1 MPNRKILFLGETYRA
16 DAITWMNGLKE
27 FGNFEIVTW
36 ELNQNNLG
44 LNRVKRIIEWIL
56 AVIRI
61 KKIVKS
67 HNPDMIIAERTTSY
81 GFLATFSGMKPT
93 AVAQQGMT
101 DIWPPN
107 SKTRFFKK
115 KLQDYTFKKA
125 NLLHAWGKL
134 MAEHMRNSGV
144 DMNKVMVLPKGINLE
159 KFVFENNDSSTR
171 INAVVTRT
179 LEPEYCH
186 DVILKAFQLINE
198 FGIDFT
204 LTIIGDGSLLNYL
217 KKLSEQYKISDK
229 VIFAGRLD
237 SDKVAQ
243 ILQKSNFYISMPM
256 TEGVS
261 ASLFEA
267 MTSGCF
273 PIVTDLPGNRNYIN
287 NYENGILIPKGNY
300 ILLAEE
306 ISSAWNRPIWRN
318 EVLKENRVFVEENAN
333 YNINM
338 KIIADKYHEMID
350 KSVTSN

>member
-1 MPNRKILFLGETYRA
+1 MQKRKILFLGETYRA

-36 ELNQNNLG
+36 ELNQTNLG
-44 LNRVKRIIEWIL
+44 LNRIKRIIEWIL

-67 HNPDMIIAERTTSY
+67 YKPDMIIAERTTSY

-115 KLQDYTFKKA
+115 KLQDYTFKHA
-125 NLLHAWGKL
+125 DLLHAWGKL
-134 MAEHMRNSGV
+134 IATHMKNSGT
-144 DMNKVMVLPKGINLE
+144 DMNKVMVLPKGINL
-159 KFVFENNDSSTR
+159 KQFVFVNNDSTTK

-204 LTIIGDGSLLNYL
+204 LTIIGDGSLMNYL
-217 KKLSEQYKISDK
+217 KKLSEEYNIANKI
-229 VIFAGRLD
+229 IFTGRLD
-237 SDKVAQ
+237 SQKVSQ
-243 ILQKSNFYISMPM
+243 ILQKSNFYISMPV

-267 MTSGCF
+267 MAAGCF
-273 PIVTDLPGNRNYIN
+273 PVVTDLPGNRNYIN

-306 ISSAWNRPIWRN
+306 IASAWNRPIWRN
-318 EVLKENRVFVEENAN
+318 EVLKNNRVFVEKNAD
-333 YNINM
+333 YSVNM